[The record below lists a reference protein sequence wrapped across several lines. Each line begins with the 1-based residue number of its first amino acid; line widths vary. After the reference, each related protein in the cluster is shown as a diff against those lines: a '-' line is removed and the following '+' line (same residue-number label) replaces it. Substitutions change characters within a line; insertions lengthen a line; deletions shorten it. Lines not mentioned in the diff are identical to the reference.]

1 LIEVNCIIKR
11 KVLIRTFKKETM
23 PIYHKLGNIPPKR
36 HTQFRKPNGDLY
48 YEQLYGTVGFD
59 GMSTNSYHEQRPTQ
73 LKEIRKQY
81 SVAPKIAK
89 ANNIQSYKLRGF
101 DVAPQDDF
109 LESRKI
115 VLTNSDCH
123 IVLAAPR
130 KSTTDYFYKNTD
142 SDEVIFIHQ
151 GTGKLRTMLGNLNFK
166 YGDYLVI
173 PRGMIYK
180 IDFDS
185 EDNRLFIVESHSPV
199 YTPKQYRNWFGQ
211 LLEHAPFC
219 ERDIR
224 RPNELETYNEKGDFV
239 IKVKKKDEIFE
250 MVYASHPF
258 DVIGYDGFNYPY
270 AFSIHDFEP
279 ITGRIHLP
287 PPIHQTF
294 ETNAFVICSFVPRLY
309 DYHPLSI
316 PAPYNHSNI
325 DADEV
330 LYYVDGDFMSRNDVK
345 PGNISLHPAG
355 IPHGPHPGAVERSIG
370 KKETLELAVM
380 IDTFKPLMVTEEAM
394 HIADDTYYQSWL
406 ED

>member
-1 LIEVNCIIKR
+1 
-11 KVLIRTFKKETM
+11 M
-23 PIYHKLGNIPPKR
+23 PFYHKLGTIPPKR

-48 YEQLYGTVGFD
+48 YEQLFGTVGFD

-73 LKEIRKQY
+73 VKEIRSQY
-81 SVAPKIAK
+81 SVAPTIAK
-89 ANNIQSYKLRGF
+89 SNNIQSYKLRGF

-142 SDEVIFIHQ
+142 SDEMIFIHQ
-151 GTGKLRTMLGNLNFK
+151 GSGKLRTIYGNLDFK
-166 YGDYLVI
+166 YGDYLIV
-173 PRGMIYK
+173 PRGIIYK
-180 IDFDS
+180 IDFDT
-185 EDNRLFIVESHSPV
+185 EENRLFIVESHAPI

-211 LLEHAPFC
+211 MLEHAPFC

-224 RPNELETYNEKGDFV
+224 RPYELETNNEFGDFI

-250 MVYASHPF
+250 MVYATHPF
-258 DVIGYDGFNYPY
+258 DVVGYDGFNYPY

-294 ETNAFVICSFVPRLY
+294 ETSAFVICSFVPRLY
-309 DYHPLSI
+309 DYHPLAI

-330 LYYVDGDFMSRNDVK
+330 LYYVDGDFMSRNDIK

-355 IPHGPHPGAVERSIG
+355 IPHGPHPGAAERSIG

-380 IDTFKPLMVTEEAM
+380 VDTFKPLMVTEEAM
-394 HIADDTYYQSWL
+394 KISDDDYFKSWL
-406 ED
+406 DK